1 MYQRLSLV
9 SVFYYYYY
17 YYSINIIKWVII
29 IIIIIIIIMNWVFFI
44 EMNFFNRNEQELM
57 KWNDL

>member
-17 YYSINIIKWVII
+17 YYSINITKWV

>member
-29 IIIIIIIIMNWVFFI
+29 IIIIIMNWVFFI

>member
-29 IIIIIIIIMNWVFFI
+29 IIIIIIMNWVFFI